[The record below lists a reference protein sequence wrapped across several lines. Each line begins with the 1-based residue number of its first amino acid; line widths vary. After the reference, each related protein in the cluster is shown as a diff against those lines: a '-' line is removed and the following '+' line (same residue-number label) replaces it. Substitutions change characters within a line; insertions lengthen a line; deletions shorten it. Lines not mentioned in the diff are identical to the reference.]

1 MKDFYVNLT
10 PREALSKICNSSGGN
25 MIDKCVIGMGE
36 NAVTVTVYEQY
47 YLRINSR
54 VTLTAIVDRSFGKTH
69 VRLVSAGGGVGPFN
83 LDWGAAKSMERSVIY
98 ALSEN
103 IID

>member
-10 PREALSKICNSSGGN
+10 PREAISKISNASGGDV
-25 MIDKCVIGMGE
+25 IDEYVVGSGE

-47 YLRINSR
+47 YFRINGC
-54 VTLTAIVDRSFGKTH
+54 VTLTAIVDKVYGKTH
-69 VRLVSAGGGVGPFN
+69 VRLVSAGGGYGILRF
-83 LDWGAAKSMERSVIY
+83 DWGTSKSMEQSVIV

-103 IID
+103 IIN